1 MLSFNLS
8 ELPQA
13 KRHQLLL
20 GAISPRPIAFV
31 STLNEEGVANLA
43 PYSFFNIFSS
53 NPPVAVFSPARRGRD
68 NTTKHTYENIKKNM
82 ECVINIVNYEMA
94 EQMSLASTE
103 YAAGVNEFEK
113 AGFTPLASEVVKPP
127 RVKESPAQLECVVKQ
142 VIELGTEGGAGN
154 LILCEI
160 VRMHFHE
167 DVFGEDGKIDPIK
180 MDQVSRMGGHWYSR
194 AKSGL
199 FQIEQPTTQ
208 IGIGFDNLPEF
219 ILHSKVLTGSQL
231 AKLAGV
237 TQIPDE
243 TSVNEYKLVELSE
256 VFIELEHDA
265 RALEQRL
272 HEMAAEHLDQGRMSE
287 AWMTLLAFN
296 D

>member
-1 MLSFNLS
+1 MLSFTLS

-31 STLNEEGVANLA
+31 STLNEEGTPNLA

-53 NPPVAVFSPARRGRD
+53 NPPIAVFSPARRGRD

-82 ECVINIVNYEMA
+82 ECVINIVNFDMA

-103 YAAGVNEFEK
+103 YAAGENEFVK
-113 AGFTPLASEVVKPP
+113 AGFTPLASDVVKPP
-127 RVKESPAQLECVVKQ
+127 RVKESPAQMECVVKQ

-167 DVFGEDGKIDPIK
+167 EVFNEDGRIDPVK

-208 IGIGFDNLPEF
+208 IGIGFDNLPSF
-219 ILHSKVLTGSQL
+219 VLHSKVLTGSQL

-237 TQIPDE
+237 TQLPDE
-243 TSVNEYKLVELSE
+243 TSVNEYKLVELSDL
-256 VFIELEHDA
+256 FIDLENDA
-265 RALEQRL
+265 HALEQKL
-272 HEMAAEHLDQGRMSE
+272 HELSAELIDAGKINE